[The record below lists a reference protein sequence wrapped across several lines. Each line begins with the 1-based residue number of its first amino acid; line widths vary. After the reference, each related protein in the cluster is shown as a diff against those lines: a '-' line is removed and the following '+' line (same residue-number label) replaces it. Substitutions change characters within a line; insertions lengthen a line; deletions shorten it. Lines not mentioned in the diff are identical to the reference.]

1 MGLFGPDETK
11 PLTRLLPE
19 RSYLYYKYPQKS
31 ADRSVEFYFPFLE
44 NIDISE
50 SQRPNLGTYDLL
62 GRAGN
67 LFSYH
72 GARSRD
78 FQLRFYI
85 TLPHVFEYIVNYG
98 MNEQFTDSFRYFS
111 SERENE
117 KMKFYSSV
125 RKGEFLE
132 KSNDIELGEVNKN
145 RYYNKA
151 LSRYGDLLPPKSEI
165 DQILEELNTFGRNVF
180 KIPVIEN
187 VSQIFNL
194 FKRERPRQ
202 LKNAISYFMLLVNV
216 IRTSTLNNS
225 KNTSLGPPTIYIN
238 HGTMYNNI
246 PCVCTNYNIRLVSE
260 NGYDLKTMNP
270 KRVEVT
276 MSFSENR
283 TGDFGGFKPFSYIQ
297 GENLAGWEAVME
309 ERTLDPWNSTF
320 GDYDADLRNLDAWE
334 TEQAEQIRKQV
345 EAEQIRKQVVN
356 ELNSSTNLLEFGDS
370 KEAVIE
376 LPLVQ
381 DYDTFNNNLPV
392 GLDPTVTTIER

>member
-334 TEQAEQIRKQV
+334 AAAAADRQAAGNKGNLTNQQIVDLANDPQ
-345 EAEQIRKQVVN
+345 
-356 ELNSSTNLLEFGDS
+356 FG
-370 KEAVIE
+370 
-376 LPLVQ
+376 
-381 DYDTFNNNLPV
+381 
-392 GLDPTVTTIER
+392 

>member
-125 RKGEFLE
+125 TKGEFLE
-132 KSNDIELGEVNKN
+132 KSNDIELGEIYKN

-334 TEQAEQIRKQV
+334 AAQAAAAADRQAAGNKGNLTNQQIVDLAKDPQ
-345 EAEQIRKQVVN
+345 
-356 ELNSSTNLLEFGDS
+356 FG
-370 KEAVIE
+370 
-376 LPLVQ
+376 
-381 DYDTFNNNLPV
+381 
-392 GLDPTVTTIER
+392 